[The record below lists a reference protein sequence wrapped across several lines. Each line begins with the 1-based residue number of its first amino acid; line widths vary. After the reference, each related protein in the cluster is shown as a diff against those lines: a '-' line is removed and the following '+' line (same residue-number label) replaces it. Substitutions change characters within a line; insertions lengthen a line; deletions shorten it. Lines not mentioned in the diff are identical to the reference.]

1 MHIFTDR
8 KHIIIDTRSEE
19 AFINQHVE
27 NSVFVGFHG
36 VGFKYWL
43 ELLLPD
49 KNIEIEVITDTECRQ
64 QVIVTLNNLGYK
76 HISVSTDVTGAAPL
90 ATIPSLATMPSLSD
104 SDKKVLDLRQS
115 NSSQTDTES
124 LLVPEIIQGKSH
136 HNESSYIVHCDK
148 SYRSLIAVS
157 LLKLLGLCKLIYV
170 DKDELEQQ
178 KKLK

>member
-8 KHIIIDTRSEE
+8 KHIIIDTRSEKE
-19 AFINQHVE
+19 FIDHHVE

-49 KNIEIEVITDTECRQ
+49 KNIDIEVITDSSCQ
-64 QVIVTLNNLGYK
+64 QVIDTIKSLGYENV
-76 HISVSTDVTGAAPL
+76 SVLTDITESTSL
-90 ATIPSLATMPSLSD
+90 ATIIQSLPNSD
-104 SDKKVLDLRQS
+104 TKVLDVRQS
-115 NSSQTDTES
+115 DLSQTDAEYLPVS
-124 LLVPEIIQGKSH
+124 EIIQGKLQHS
-136 HNESSYIVHCDK
+136 ESPYIVHCDK

-170 DKDELEQQ
+170 DKDELEKQQ
-178 KKLK
+178 KLK

>member
-8 KHIIIDTRSEE
+8 KHIIIDTRSEKE
-19 AFINQHVE
+19 FIDHHVE

-49 KNIEIEVITDTECRQ
+49 KSIDIEVITDRSCQ
-64 QVIVTLNNLGYK
+64 QVIDTIKSLGYE
-76 HISVSTDVTGAAPL
+76 HVSVFTDITESTSL
-90 ATIPSLATMPSLSD
+90 ATIQSLPD
-104 SDKKVLDLRQS
+104 SDVKVLDVCQS
-115 NSSQTDTES
+115 DLSQTDAEYLPVS
-124 LLVPEIIQGKSH
+124 EIIQGKFQHS
-136 HNESSYIVHCDK
+136 ESPYIVHCDK

-170 DKDELEQQ
+170 DKDELEKQQ
-178 KKLK
+178 KLK

>member
-19 AFINQHVE
+19 EFIDHNVE

-49 KNIEIEVITDTECRQ
+49 KNIDIEVIADTECCQ
-64 QVIVTLNNLGYK
+64 QVIATINNLGYK
-76 HISVSTDVTGAAPL
+76 HVSLLTDITGNSSL
-90 ATIPSLATMPSLSD
+90 ATIQSLPD
-104 SDKKVLDLRQS
+104 SDTQVLDLRQS
-115 NSSQTDTES
+115 DLSQTDAEYLPAS
-124 LLVPEIIQGKSH
+124 EIIQDKSQH
-136 HNESSYIVHCDK
+136 SESPYIAHCDK

-157 LLKLLGLCKLIYV
+157 LLKLLGVCKLIYV
-170 DKDELEQQ
+170 DKGELEKQ
-178 KKLK
+178 KNLNKQDLV